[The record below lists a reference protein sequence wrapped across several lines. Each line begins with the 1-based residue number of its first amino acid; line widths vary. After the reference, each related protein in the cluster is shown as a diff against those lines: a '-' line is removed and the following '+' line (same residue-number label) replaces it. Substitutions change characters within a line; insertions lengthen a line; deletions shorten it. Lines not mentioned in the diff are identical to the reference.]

1 MFNKKNI
8 KKYFW
13 GIGYGLLLT
22 AFTIYLALDTFVLSN
37 VVKELPATDNTRRN
51 QSENF
56 VPQDKITISENNET
70 SYKDDNISIALT
82 TYREYDTQIYV
93 ADVTVSDPTFLQTAL
108 AKNSYG
114 KNVKEKTSEMA
125 KNVGAILA
133 VNGDYYG
140 AREKGYVIRNGILCR
155 ETPSDREA
163 LVMWSDGSLGI
174 INEGEISAQTLL
186 DEGAVNVLS
195 FGPGLIDNGNVLVD
209 EHDEVGQ
216 ATTSNPR
223 TAIGIVDDLH
233 YIFVVSDGRTDESAG
248 LSLFELANFMQQL
261 GATCAYNLDGGGSS
275 TMVFNGEIVNNPVN
289 RGSKISERS
298 VSDIVYIGY

>member
-140 AREKGYVIRNGILCR
+140 AREKGYVIRNSVLCR